1 MGGQRYGA
9 VICLAEASYP
19 RANKPEEW
27 RGAFGVVEKVG
38 EIESEE
44 GKVVCRVHAGVYIP
58 QEPLVVVHYSLSC
71 RCIIW
76 KSIAVIAG
84 T

>member
-1 MGGQRYGA
+1 M
-9 VICLAEASYP
+9 ICIAEASYP

-27 RGAFGVVEKVG
+27 RGVFGVVEKVG
-38 EIESEE
+38 EIESDE
-44 GKVVCRVHAGVYIP
+44 GEVVCRVHAGVYIP
-58 QEPLVVVHYSLSC
+58 QEPLVVVHYSSPY

-76 KSIAVIAG
+76 KSIAVIVG